1 MVKLG
6 KVMRFINTF
15 RDSLRHCSRKGVRK
29 CKVMRAI
36 HRSSPMS
43 ILACHDDGNY
53 FELNFSYDDEVHD
66 REFYSSIADVV
77 IGHVQYT

>member
-1 MVKLG
+1 
-6 KVMRFINTF
+6 
-15 RDSLRHCSRKGVRK
+15 
-29 CKVMRAI
+29 
-36 HRSSPMS
+36 MS